1 MEVQIFSNKFKER
14 EENRVR
20 RSELNTFGQ
29 QHFLSIS
36 EYAKWGQL
44 ILALHS
50 GAFNACIRE
59 W

>member
-20 RSELNTFGQ
+20 QSELNTFGQ
-29 QHFLSIS
+29 QHFLSSS
-36 EYAKWGQL
+36 EYAKQEQM
-44 ILALHS
+44 ILALYA
-50 GAFNACIRE
+50 GAFNAFIRE